1 MAEETTPPE
10 TTPDG
15 PPPMG
20 PEGADAAGQAAGA
33 AFEEALDGG
42 STPEA
47 AFDAA
52 MSVAQGAAADMG
64 VSPDDFQA
72 GSDAA
77 NLKCRARRDGA
88 PISLIMLDLDHFKSI
103 NDRHGHI
110 AGDAALRI
118 FVDAVQQELRD
129 TDLFGRLGGEEF
141 CVVLLETNR
150 EDALRVAERM
160 CERVATADLAV
171 VTGAQ
176 MTITVSIGATAHHS
190 TDSTIERLIER
201 TDKALY
207 EAKSSGRNRVVWR
220 DG

>member
-1 MAEETTPPE
+1 M
-10 TTPDG
+10 
-15 PPPMG
+15 
-20 PEGADAAGQAAGA
+20 
-33 AFEEALDGG
+33 
-42 STPEA
+42 
-47 AFDAA
+47 
-52 MSVAQGAAADMG
+52 
-64 VSPDDFQA
+64 
-72 GSDAA
+72 
-77 NLKCRARRDGA
+77 
-88 PISLIMLDLDHFKSI
+88 
-103 NDRHGHI
+103 
-110 AGDAALRI
+110 
-118 FVDAVQQELRD
+118 QQELRD